1 MILGAHVSISGGIQK
16 APLNGREIGC
26 DAIQIFSKNQVQ
38 WQAKPYT
45 PEAIAEY
52 KANLAKTGIRY
63 VVIHDSYLINLCAP
77 DPANLKKSLDGFT
90 DELVRADQLGIPYV
104 VTHPGSHLDRGEE
117 WGIERIA
124 ASLNEIHE
132 RLPACKAMTLL
143 ETTAGQGSNLGYTF
157 EQLALMRE
165 KVIARNRVGICADTC
180 HMYSAGYDIKNPQG
194 YRDTWKR
201 FDDVIGL
208 ENLKVFHL
216 NDTKK
221 ALGSRVDRHHHI
233 GEGLLGLEP
242 FRRLLQ
248 DPRFADLPGILETP
262 GDLEDFARNLKLLR
276 SLL

>member
-16 APLNGREIGC
+16 APLNGRAIGC

-52 KANLAKTGIRY
+52 KANLAKSGIRQ

-104 VTHPGSHLDRGEE
+104 VTHPGSHLDRGET

-124 ASLNEIHE
+124 ESLNEIHE
-132 RLPACKAMTLL
+132 RLPGCKAMTLL

-157 EQLALMRE
+157 EQLASMRE
-165 KVIARNRVGICADTC
+165 KVTARHRVGICADTC
-180 HMYSAGYDIKNPQG
+180 HLYSAGYDLKDPQG
-194 YRDTWKR
+194 YQDTWKR

-221 ALGSRVDRHHHI
+221 TLGSRMDRHHHI
-233 GEGLLGLEP
+233 GEGLLGPDL
-242 FRRLLQ
+242 FRWLLQ

-262 GDLEDFARNLKLLR
+262 GDMEDFARNLKLLR
-276 SLL
+276 TLL